1 MSLYLFLK
9 FLHVLAAIVAV
20 GTNATYGV
28 LLARAHRDPKH
39 LRHVRESVRAL
50 DRTVATPAY
59 ALLFI
64 TGLLL
69 VWLGPLPITAF
80 WLLSSLILFLLAAAL
95 GLWVLTPLTH
105 RQDAALQRHGPDS
118 PEYRRLR
125 ARLNRMSGV
134 AALIVLVITY
144 LMVAKPALWGV
155 NR

>member
-69 VWLGPLPITAF
+69 
-80 WLLSSLILFLLAAAL
+80 AAAL

-134 AALIVLVITY
+134 AALIVLVMTY